1 MQQNIPELSELVK
14 YDGKNQIRSV
24 NWEKF
29 YRIYKLSK
37 GNEKASRWLGYYIF
51 ALSNKEIIEQLT
63 ADTYVIS
70 TNSSKERMLN
80 LEHGG
85 IEYGFC
91 REEDA
96 EEFAQEAY
104 NQKYPDAIIGKYED
118 MSSKN
123 HHEDYFLE

>member
-1 MQQNIPELSELVK
+1 MK

-29 YRIYKLSK
+29 YQVYRLSK
-37 GNEKASRWLGYYIF
+37 SNTPNINQKASRWLGYYIF
-51 ALSNKEIIEQLT
+51 TLSNKEILAQRS
-63 ADTYVIS
+63 ADTYVIL
-70 TNSSKERMLN
+70 TNNSKGKILN
-80 LEHGG
+80 ITHND

-96 EEFAQEAY
+96 EEFAEEAY
-104 NQKYPDAIIGKYED
+104 NQKYPDAIISKYED